1 MELDNH
7 FRACKFGLGARII
20 TSVSGD
26 TAPMLQVVES
36 LFDLAGSRCETLGDS
51 ELLAG
56 LERSLTSRNGA
67 ELQRSAWLQRRSCK
81 AVARFL
87 VESLQHPASFRVSA

>member
-7 FRACKFGLGARII
+7 FRACKSGLGARII

-26 TAPMLQVVES
+26 TEPMMQVVET
-36 LFDLAGSRCETLGDS
+36 LFDLARSQCETLGDC

-67 ELQRSAWLQRRSCK
+67 ELQRSAWLQQHSCM
-81 AVARFL
+81 AVTRFL
-87 VESLQHPASFRVSA
+87 VESLHHPASLRASA

>member
-7 FRACKFGLGARII
+7 FRACKSGLGARII

-26 TAPMLQVVES
+26 TAPMMQVVES
-36 LFDLAGSRCETLGDS
+36 LFDLAGSQCETLGDS

-67 ELQRSAWLQRRSCK
+67 ELQRSAFLEQRSCE

-87 VESLQHPASFRVSA
+87 VESLHHHSCLRATA